1 MGTLGNPGPGP
12 SGSVE
17 GRPRGPARAAS
28 TIRVARPASMTIL
41 PTMKTTHTAVPG
53 ATSLEYRRIERA
65 IRFMDERFREQPS
78 LEQVARAAGVATHHF
93 ARMFRRWA
101 GISPKQFMQRLT
113 LEAARSSLGGNASV
127 LQAALDAGLS
137 GPGRLHDLFVTLEA
151 ATPGEYKSRGR
162 GLTIRH
168 GTAATP
174 FGPATIALTERGI
187 GFVGFEVAGGDVPGW
202 ADYRELWR
210 NASLVRD
217 ETSAAGVAARIWGAG
232 ARADGPLRLWVHGS
246 NFQIQVWQALLR
258 DARDLTVNYSDI
270 ASGIGRP
277 AAARAVGG
285 AVGANPV
292 AWLIPCHH
300 VLRASGALGGYRWG
314 VERKRT
320 MLAWELSRTVSAGA

>member
-1 MGTLGNPGPGP
+1 M
-12 SGSVE
+12 
-17 GRPRGPARAAS
+17 ARAAP
-28 TIRVARPASMTIL
+28 VLMLAA
-41 PTMKTTHTAVPG
+41 MKSSHATVFPG
-53 ATSLEYRRIERA
+53 ATPLEYRRIERA
-65 IRFMDERFREQPS
+65 IRFIDQRFREQPS
-78 LEQVARAAGVATHHF
+78 LERVAKSAGVAPHHF

-113 LEAARSSLGGNASV
+113 LQAARESLGQEQSV

-151 ATPGEYKSRGR
+151 VTPGEFKSRGS
-162 GLTIRH
+162 GLEVRH

-174 FGPATIALTERGI
+174 FGPATIAVTARGI
-187 GFVGFEVAGGDVPGW
+187 GFVGFETQGGEVPGW
-202 ADYRELWR
+202 DEYRQSWR
-210 NASLVRD
+210 DATFVED
-217 ETSAAGVAARIWGAG
+217 ASAAVAVTARIWGTATSSEE
-232 ARADGPLRLWVHGS
+232 PLRLWVHGS

-258 DARDLTVNYSDI
+258 DARGLTVNYSGI
-270 ASGIGRP
+270 ADAIGRP

-320 MLAWELSRTVSAGA
+320 MLAWELSRAISAGH

>member
-1 MGTLGNPGPGP
+1 ML
-12 SGSVE
+12 
-17 GRPRGPARAAS
+17 S
-28 TIRVARPASMTIL
+28 TIRVARAACVIILLTMRANHATTIAG
-41 PTMKTTHTAVPG
+41 TTP
-53 ATSLEYRRIERA
+53 LEFRRIERA

-113 LEAARSSLGGNASV
+113 LQAARGSLGRDESV

-151 ATPGEYKSRGR
+151 VTPGEFKSRGR

-168 GTAATP
+168 GSAATP
-174 FGPATIALTERGI
+174 FGPAIIALTDRGI
-187 GFVGFEVAGGDVPGW
+187 GFVGFEVSGGDVPGW
-202 ADYRELWR
+202 AEYRHVWR
-210 NASLVRD
+210 DASLVAD
-217 ETSAAGVAARIWGAG
+217 DSAAAQVAARIWGAG
-232 ARADGPLRLWVHGS
+232 VHADQPLRLWVHGS

-270 ASGIGRP
+270 AVGIGRP
-277 AAARAVGG
+277 SASRAVGG
-285 AVGANPV
+285 AVGANHV

-300 VLRASGALGGYRWG
+300 VLRSSGALGGYRWG
-314 VERKRT
+314 IERKRT
-320 MLAWELSRTVSAGA
+320 MLAWELSRAISAGH

>member
-1 MGTLGNPGPGP
+1 
-12 SGSVE
+12 V
-17 GRPRGPARAAS
+17 ARAGGVLILSDMNSSHS
-28 TIRVARPASMTIL
+28 TSF
-41 PTMKTTHTAVPG
+41 PG
-53 ATSLEYRRIERA
+53 TSPLDYRRIERA
-65 IRFMDERFREQPS
+65 IRFMDERFRDQPS
-78 LEQVARAAGVATHHF
+78 LGQVAKSAGVATHHF

-113 LEAARSSLGGNASV
+113 LEAARGSLKRDDSV

-151 ATPGEYKSRGR
+151 ATPGEYKTRGR
-162 GLTIRH
+162 GVTVRY
-168 GTAATP
+168 GSAATP
-174 FGPATIALTERGI
+174 FGPAVIAQTGRGI
-187 GFVGFEVAGGDVPGW
+187 GFVGFKVPGGDVPGW
-202 ADYRELWR
+202 SEYRHLWR
-210 NASLVRD
+210 DASFVDD
-217 ETSAAGVAARIWGAG
+217 EASAAAVAARIWGA
-232 ARADGPLRLWVHGS
+232 RTPEDGPLRLWVHGS

-258 DARDLTVNYSDI
+258 DARDLTVNYSDV
-270 ASGIGRP
+270 AAGIGRP

-320 MLAWELSRTVSAGA
+320 MLAWELSRSISAGC